1 MTCNSLLP
9 NREKEM
15 RAIREKNQIKK
26 GAPKRSLWNRI
37 WRNRELY
44 LFLLPAVILL
54 LLFHYF
60 PMVGLQIAFRNYK
73 PYLGF
78 WKSEWVGLQ
87 YFKRFLSMPRLPQI
101 LKNTLTLSIYQLVA
115 GFPLP
120 VILALILNSVPYRR
134 FKRVVQTVT
143 YAPHFLSIMVIVGMI
158 RIFFSPSTGIVRN
171 LLVQLGLMEGNLEVL
186 MSAGA
191 FPHLYV
197 WSGVWASV
205 GWGSIIY
212 LGALA
217 GVDQSLHE
225 AAIVDGATKIQ
236 RILHIDIPSILPTIT
251 ILLIM
256 DCGSILSVGFEKVF
270 LMQNA
275 FNASVSEVI
284 STYVYKVGLNEGQYS
299 LASAIGLLNS
309 MANFLVLALVNKISK
324 TVSENSLW

>member
-1 MTCNSLLP
+1 MTCNSLLSD
-9 NREKEM
+9 REKEM

-26 GAPKRSLWNRI
+26 GAPKRSLWKRI

-101 LKNTLTLSIYQLVA
+101 LRNTLTISIYQLVA

-120 VILALILNSVPYRR
+120 ILLALTLNTVPYLR

-171 LLVQLGLMEGNLEVL
+171 LLVQMGLMEGNLEVL
-186 MSAGA
+186 MNAGS

-205 GWGSIIY
+205 GWSSIIY
-212 LGALA
+212 LGALS

-270 LMQNA
+270 LMQNS
-275 FNASVSEVI
+275 FNISTSEVI
-284 STYVYKVGLNEGQYS
+284 STYVYKVGLNDGQFS

-309 MANFLVLALVNKISK
+309 LANFLMLALVNKISK